1 MSMGGRCPVL
11 SLSAALLWRRYEYLI
26 QSPFNS
32 AGWWCRVVVGDNSPS
47 VCIVCSKLDLC
58 VFRRTL
64 NLHFRLFF
72 TQPGGHD
79 ISAAKTHNCMSRRKI
94 YTGTYMIKCFRPVRS
109 RSRRKCQLRTERGWA
124 FISFQRRNSMFE
136 NQPRLDGAEES
147 DNLFFQ
153 CSGHSRIYTLINQHS
168 SNIKFPEQ
176 TFF

>member
-1 MSMGGRCPVL
+1 M
-11 SLSAALLWRRYEYLI
+11 
-26 QSPFNS
+26 
-32 AGWWCRVVVGDNSPS
+32 VGDNSPS

-176 TFF
+176 TFFLSRDLKVVAVEMSLKCSHSRPIDH